1 MGKYLD
7 IFRAA
12 EQPHCSYDK
21 NDINDQTYT
30 SAGTQAAVHNQ
41 QYEFGR
47 ICRFGRSFDELER
60 RCPDLV
66 DIADWQRAVEDARR
80 FLARWGKQAE
90 ALAWTTADLFGLA
103 PVRPRPPAN
112 YRRLSRYDLTGLLWL
127 LRGRPVVAL
136 TTTTAAIQA
145 PSGSILTYRRHRKPP
160 LGPLGDSLD
169 DMEAGSSGGHRRR
182 GSER

>member
-7 IFRAA
+7 IFRGT
-12 EQPHCSYDK
+12 EHPHGYDK
-21 NDINDQTYT
+21 NDISDQTYT
-30 SAGTQAAVHNQ
+30 CACNQAAVHNQ

-47 ICRFGRSFDELER
+47 ICRFGRSFDELGR
-60 RCPDLV
+60 RCPDRV
-66 DIADWQRAVEDARR
+66 DIADWQQTVEDARR
-80 FLARWGKQAE
+80 FLARWGKKAD

-103 PVRPRPPAN
+103 PVPPRPSAN

-145 PSGSILTYRRHRKPP
+145 PSGAILTYRRHRKPP
-160 LGPLGDSLD
+160 LGPMGDSSD
-169 DMEAGSSGGHRRR
+169 DMEALKLGLIDDEDG
-182 GSER
+182 E

>member
-12 EQPHCSYDK
+12 EQQCSYDK
-21 NDINDQTYT
+21 NDVNDQTYT
-30 SAGTQAAVHNQ
+30 NACTQAAVHNQ

-47 ICRFGRSFDELER
+47 ICRFGRLFDELER
-60 RCPDLV
+60 RRPDQV
-66 DIADWQRAVEDARR
+66 DIADWQQAVEDARR
-80 FLARWGKQAE
+80 FLARWGEQAE

-103 PVRPRPPAN
+103 PLPKRPPAN

-145 PSGSILTYRRHRKPP
+145 PSGAILTYRWHRKPP
-160 LGPLGDSLD
+160 LGPMGDSLNDIEALELGLID
-169 DMEAGSSGGHRRR
+169 DEGG
-182 GSER
+182 E